1 MNVIV
6 YLLSTYY
13 VLGASLGTGV
23 IEINKQEL
31 CLPGAHIQVRNLEN

>member
-1 MNVIV
+1 MDVIV

-13 VLGASLGTGV
+13 VLGTSLDTGV

-31 CLPGAHIQVRNLEN
+31 CLPGVHIQVRNSEN